1 MPLALMKSSSIVC
14 HTQATSLFDGKKLSL
29 LAFIFPSTYESTFS
43 FLMRL
48 SDLFEGQKQE

>member
-14 HTQATSLFDGKKLSL
+14 HTQATSLFDGKKIFLV
-29 LAFIFPSTYESTFS
+29 FIFPSTYEFTFS
-43 FLMRL
+43 FFMRL